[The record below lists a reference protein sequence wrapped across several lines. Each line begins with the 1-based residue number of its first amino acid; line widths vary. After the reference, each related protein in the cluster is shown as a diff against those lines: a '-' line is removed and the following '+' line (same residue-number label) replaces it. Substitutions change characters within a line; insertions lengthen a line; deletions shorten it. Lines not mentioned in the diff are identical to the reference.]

1 MRVLNPARGVG
12 GLVASGSVHSTA
24 ERAVWIEVLA
34 GDIVLCSWPRHFTLT
49 ESFPTRVYQWVP
61 PNLMLGVT
69 LRWTSIPSRGRRST
83 PSLLILLMSHVA
95 RMQSLPSFDPGKIR
109 ILRCCFCRGNLV
121 VLLSRIISKANMRRK
136 QGRHSCALRF
146 SRVPLP
152 SGVEATGIVTIM
164 RNIQ

>member
-1 MRVLNPARGVG
+1 MRVLNPAWGVG
-12 GLVASGSVHSTA
+12 GLMASGSVHSTA

-61 PNLMLGVT
+61 SNLMLGVT

-95 RMQSLPSFDPGKIR
+95 RMQSLPSFDRGKIR
-109 ILRCCFCRGNLV
+109 ILRCCFCRGKQTRKTPRKPFKVRWEPTQNSVYLWSTCRNLT
-121 VLLSRIISKANMRRK
+121 RITLVGGQRS
-136 QGRHSCALRF
+136 HH
-146 SRVPLP
+146 
-152 SGVEATGIVTIM
+152 
-164 RNIQ
+164 